1 MARVSEEWATKNGLH
16 ALHQAEEAVKR
27 CVSNV
32 GMVQDGLKAGY
43 QGSDGYRY
51 NDLLAEWQNKA
62 RTILSNLGNMI
73 TSLETNAAEVAKNQ
87 AEANEMFSARAM
99 ATANALKG

>member
-16 ALHQAEEAVKR
+16 ALHQADEAVKR

-32 GMVQDGLKAGY
+32 GMVQDGLKTGY

-62 RTILSNLGNMI
+62 QTILTNLSNMI

-87 AEANEMFSARAM
+87 AQANEAISARAM
-99 ATANALKG
+99 AAADALRG